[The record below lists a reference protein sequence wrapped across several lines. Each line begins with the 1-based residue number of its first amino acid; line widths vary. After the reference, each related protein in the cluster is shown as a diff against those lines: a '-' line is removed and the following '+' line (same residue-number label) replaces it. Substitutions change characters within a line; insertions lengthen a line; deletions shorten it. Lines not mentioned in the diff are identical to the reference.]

1 MGDKLSLAEFERFLN
16 DTCDSLRGDREA
28 VEFKEYVIA
37 ILFLK
42 RLNDRFDLE
51 RQVRHNKL
59 TAKGLS
65 QSLIE
70 EDLEKRESYRLF
82 VPKMARWD
90 ILKQEKQDLGSYL
103 TRAFAEINDKNRGC
117 LGVLNTVDFN
127 KVTKTGEK
135 YITND
140 DFVELIKD
148 FEKLKLTDDHLAF

>member
-1 MGDKLSLAEFERFLN
+1 
-16 DTCDSLRGDREA
+16 

-90 ILKQEKQDLGSYL
+90 ILKQEKQNLGSYL
-103 TRAFAEINDKNRGC
+103 TKAFKEIDDKNRGC
-117 LGVLNTVDFN
+117 LGLLNTVDFN
-127 KVTKTGEK
+127 KISETGKK
-135 YITND
+135 YITDND
-140 DFVELIKD
+140 YIKLIEV
-148 FEKLKLTDDHLAF
+148 FEKFKLTDDHLAF

>member
-1 MGDKLSLAEFERFLN
+1 MNGKLSLAQFESFL
-16 DTCDSLRGDREA
+16 DETCDSLRGDREA
-28 VEFKEYVIA
+28 AEFKEYVIA

-42 RLNDRFDLE
+42 RLNDRFNLE
-51 RQVRHNKL
+51 REVRRNKL

-65 QSLIE
+65 PSQIE

>member
-16 DTCDSLRGDREA
+16 DTCESLRGDREA

-42 RLNDRFDLE
+42 RLNDRFNLE
-51 RQVRHNKL
+51 REVRRNKL
-59 TAKGLS
+59 TTKGLS

-90 ILKQEKQDLGSYL
+90 VLKQEKQDLGSYL
-103 TRAFAEINDKNRGC
+103 TKAFEEIDDKNRGC
-117 LGVLNTVDFN
+117 LGLLNTVDFN
-127 KVTKTGEK
+127 KTSEMGKK
-135 YITND
+135 YITD
-140 DFVELIKD
+140 HDYIKLIEV